1 MQQVKA
7 QIANPKLV
15 HGLKAGNPLA
25 FREVFMLFEK
35 RLHLFVLSI
44 TKSEYIAEE
53 IIQEVFI
60 KVWMN
65 KDELNTD
72 LSFDSYIFTLT
83 RNLTYNYLRDAA
95 RREAIRAEL
104 WENITVHHQ
113 QVDADLIFEEY
124 KEIVDDIVRNLPQQ
138 KRSIY
143 HLSRKQGKSNSE
155 IADILGI
162 TPKTVKNHLWSIMS
176 TIRSQLKPYME
187 ETLRIL
193 ILIFFL

>member
-1 MQQVKA
+1 
-7 QIANPKLV
+7 
-15 HGLKAGNPLA
+15 
-25 FREVFMLFEK
+25 
-35 RLHLFVLSI
+35 
-44 TKSEYIAEE
+44 
-53 IIQEVFI
+53 
-60 KVWMN
+60 
-65 KDELNTD
+65 TD

-113 QVDADLIFEEY
+113 QVDVDLIFEEY
-124 KEIVDDIVRNLPQQ
+124 KGIVDDIVRSLPQQ

-193 ILIFFL
+193 